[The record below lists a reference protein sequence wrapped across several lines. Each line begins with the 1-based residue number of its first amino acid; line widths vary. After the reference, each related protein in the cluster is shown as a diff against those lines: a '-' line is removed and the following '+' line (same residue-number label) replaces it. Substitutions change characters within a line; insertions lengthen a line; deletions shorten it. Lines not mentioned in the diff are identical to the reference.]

1 MVNFTKFISCL
12 LLFFVVNSG
21 FGQEQNY
28 SKINIQGQLL
38 TSDASSAD
46 FEFLIKST
54 TGDTVWRETHLGIAL
69 TEFGVFTLELGAG
82 DLIQSTVTDFHQIN
96 WLIVGQ
102 VELYTVNGGRTL
114 QGAFSTNAVPYAAH
128 SLHVLKIPALQELI
142 DVSGETVE
150 LNETIKFDGT
160 AFIFGIDETGD
171 TANYVWN
178 ADSVIFADTAFFA
191 FNNDFADTA
200 IFAYFSD
207 SALVALTMD
216 SVLTTDHSI
225 YADSTTNVLYS
236 TGNWSKFGDLD
247 LSEDAFLGSTSSV
260 SFSLRTNNRVRLVFD
275 DDYSVNNN
283 VLGTGFRFSTTRGA
297 LFTPNALLGISSV
310 SDAYL
315 YFDGGSYSFHSGTS
329 VDPFDTLKGMYSF
342 AFGENVGTNGMYSTV
357 FGKNTFGDTAYFDPV
372 TPYAAISS
380 FGMGRNCRVAHMSVA
395 IGDSAIAN
403 YYRNVAVGKNVTSTA
418 FSAGMAMG
426 NNVYVTGATAW
437 AAGHNLTATGHF
449 STALGTNAS
458 TNGRSGSFVYGD
470 LSTTD
475 TVKNTANHQFMVRA
489 AGGYIFYSS
498 VDLSMGVELLPGAG
512 SWSMISDRNK
522 KMNLVLLNPLDYQRQ
537 FQKLDVLGWN
547 YIGVND
553 FHIGPMAQDFYQIFG
568 VGEAPIYINMIDS
581 DGVTFLGIKKLTE
594 QLEQLPNS
602 QEMESL
608 KKELEQEKK
617 ELLDIER
624 RIEELYEELDTN

>member
-1 MVNFTKFISCL
+1 MLNFAKIISFL
-12 LLFFVVNSG
+12 VFLRLVNSV
-21 FGQEQNY
+21 FGQIENY

-38 TSDASSAD
+38 SSEAGSAD
-46 FEFLIKST
+46 FEFLIKSI
-54 TGDTVWRETHLGIAL
+54 TGDTIWREEHNGIAL
-69 TEFGVFTLELGAG
+69 SELGVFSLELGVG
-82 DLIQSTVTDFHQIN
+82 ELIQSTEPNFYQIN
-96 WLIVGQ
+96 WLTVGQ
-102 VELYTVNGGRTL
+102 VELYTNNGGRAL

-142 DVSGETVE
+142 DVSGEAVE
-150 LNETIKFDGT
+150 LNETIKFDGVE
-160 AFIFGIDETGD
+160 FIFGIDETGD

-178 ADSVIFADTAFFA
+178 ADSVILVDTAFFA
-191 FNNDFADTA
+191 FNNDFADTV

-207 SALVALTMD
+207 SALVAVTMD
-216 SVLTTDHSI
+216 SVLTSDYSI

-236 TGNWSKFGDLD
+236 TGNWSKFGD
-247 LSEDAFLGSTSSV
+247 EDVTGDSFLGSISLV
-260 SFSLRTNNRVRLVFD
+260 SFSFRTNSRARLVFGD
-275 DDYSVNNN
+275 EYSVNNN
-283 VLGTGFRFSTTRGA
+283 IAGTGFRFLTTRGA
-297 LFTPNALLGISSV
+297 LFTPNELMGISSI

-315 YFDGGSYSFHSGTS
+315 YFDGGSNSFHSGTS

-342 AFGENVGTNGMYSTV
+342 AFGENVGTNGIYSTV
-357 FGKNTFGDTAYFDPV
+357 FGKNTYGDTAYFNPT

-380 FGMGRNCRVAHMSVA
+380 FAIGRNCRVAHMSVA

-403 YYRNVAVGKNVTSTA
+403 YYRNLAIGKNVVSTS
-418 FSAGMAMG
+418 FSSGLAMG

-458 TNGRSGSFVYGD
+458 TNGRPGSFVYGD

-498 VDLSMGVELLPGAG
+498 GDLSMGVELLPGAG

-522 KMNLVLLNPLDYQRQ
+522 KKNFVLLNPLDYQLHFKQ
-537 FQKLDVLGWN
+537 LDVLGWN
-547 YIGVND
+547 YIGVSD
-553 FHIGPMAQDFYQIFG
+553 FHIGPMAQDFYDIFG

-594 QLEQLPNS
+594 QLEQLSNP
-602 QEMESL
+602 QEIESL
-608 KKELEQEKK
+608 KEDLEQEKK

>member
-12 LLFFVVNSG
+12 LLLLVVNSG
-21 FGQEQNY
+21 FGQEENY

-46 FEFLIKST
+46 FEFLIKSA
-54 TGDTVWRETHLGIAL
+54 TGDTIWRETHLGIAL
-69 TEFGVFTLELGAG
+69 SEFGVFTLELGAG
-82 DLIQSTVTDFHQIN
+82 DLIQSTVTDFYQIN

-102 VELYTVNGGRTL
+102 VELYTISGGRAL

-171 TANYVWN
+171 TANYVGN
-178 ADSVIFADTAFFA
+178 ADSVIFADTVFFA

-207 SALVALTMD
+207 SALVAVTMD
-216 SVLTTDHSI
+216 SALTSDYSI

-236 TGNWSKFGDLD
+236 TGNWSKFGD
-247 LSEDAFLGSTSSV
+247 EDVTGDSFLGSISPV
-260 SFSLRTNNRVRLVFD
+260 SFSFRTNSRARLVFGD
-275 DDYSVNNN
+275 EYSVNNN
-283 VLGTGFRFSTTRGA
+283 FAGTGFRFLTTRGA
-297 LFTPNALLGISSV
+297 LFTPNALMGLSSI

-315 YFDGGSYSFHSGTS
+315 YFDGGSNSFHSGTS
-329 VDPFDTLKGMYSF
+329 VDPFDTIKGMYSF
-342 AFGENVGTNGMYSTV
+342 AFGENVGTNGIYSTV
-357 FGKNTFGDTAYFDPV
+357 FGKNTYGDTAYFNPT

-380 FGMGRNCRVAHMSVA
+380 FAIGRNCRVAQMSVA

-403 YYRNVAVGKNVTSTA
+403 YYRNLAIGKNVVSTS
-418 FSAGMAMG
+418 FSSGLAMG

-458 TNGRSGSFVYGD
+458 TNGRPGSFVYGD

-498 VDLSMGVELLPGAG
+498 GDLSMGVELLPGAG

-522 KMNLVLLNPLDYQRQ
+522 KKNFVLLNPLDYKLNFKQ
-537 FQKLDVLGWN
+537 LDVLGWN
-547 YIGVND
+547 YIGVSD
-553 FHIGPMAQDFYQIFG
+553 FHIGPMAQDFYDIFG

-594 QLEQLPNS
+594 QLEQLSNP
-602 QEMESL
+602 QEIESL
-608 KKELEQEKK
+608 KKDLEQEKK